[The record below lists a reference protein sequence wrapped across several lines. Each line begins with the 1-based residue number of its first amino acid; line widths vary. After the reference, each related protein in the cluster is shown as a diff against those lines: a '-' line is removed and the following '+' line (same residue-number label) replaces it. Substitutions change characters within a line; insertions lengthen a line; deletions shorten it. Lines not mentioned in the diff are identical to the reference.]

1 MNLNTV
7 AIDAAAMAH
16 SIINYLYKDN
26 RPLIAYFDRY
36 GDLAKKMPSDARYHE
51 RIKSGRC
58 IGPYMIENNAY
69 ELEQWIKEDLIEL
82 TASARSAE
90 KKNAS

>member
-1 MNLNTV
+1 MSHNTR
-7 AIDAAAMAH
+7 ARDAEAMAH
-16 SIINYLYKDN
+16 SIISYLHRDN

-36 GDLAKKMPSDARYHE
+36 GDLTKKMPSDSRYHE

-58 IGPYMIENNAY
+58 IGPYKIENNSY
-69 ELEQWIKEDLIEL
+69 DLEQWIKEDLIEL
-82 TASARSAE
+82 SASARSAE